1 MCFNCF
7 GMSKICFKCVS
18 KALSW
23 PSIVLGC
30 FRYVAVT
37 TRDAEGQE
45 EKEEEGALGWAT
57 DKIFFLKMSLCFCS
71 RPSSPTVMRMHW
83 WRIQAITNVLS
94 TLDGGGRDASQG
106 GSKIKGSAGQ
116 TILHW
121 VRKAWQRIWYLQTNK
136 RVPLQRYPIYVRCFI
151 CYNTIYHIPNMQ
163 TCAHAWHV

>member
-7 GMSKICFKCVS
+7 GMSKICFKCAS

-45 EKEEEGALGWAT
+45 DEEEKEEALGWAM
-57 DKIFFLKMSLCFCS
+57 DKIFFFKDVPLLLLKAIISHCHEDALMANPSDNKCFVDS
-71 RPSSPTVMRMHW
+71 G
-83 WRIQAITNVLS
+83 WRRQGCIS
-94 TLDGGGRDASQG
+94 GRFK
-106 GSKIKGSAGQ
+106 SKIKGSVGQ

-121 VRKAWQRIWYLQTNK
+121 VRKAWQRI
-136 RVPLQRYPIYVRCFI
+136 
-151 CYNTIYHIPNMQ
+151 
-163 TCAHAWHV
+163 